1 MIVMVPFAEGM
12 RLETRR
18 SSKVDFDTT
27 NSLNFGKM
35 KNYLTETRKV
45 TFISGNVFRI
55 FQSIMAKN
63 MADKLSILLQNY
75 VTEVFPISRDRKQKK
90 EFS

>member
-35 KNYLTETRKV
+35 KNYLTETWKV
-45 TFISGNVFRI
+45 TYIRQC
-55 FQSIMAKN
+55 FQS
-63 MADKLSILLQNY
+63 LSVYHGQ
-75 VTEVFPISRDRKQKK
+75 EHGR
-90 EFS
+90 